1 MSEEYY
7 RDEYPDGGGPG
18 GGETGGGDENPDWG
32 ESWGGGS
39 GGGGSGGD
47 GGGIHGEWGGDPP
60 EGQPD
65 PPDDEPEWGGDEPEK
80 VNLPLLKVSRSGR
93 LLRRGNYLLHGSL
106 TCKLKPQILIYLPH
120 ESNATHLDCA
130 LYRITDPARTIYAE
144 TVASSRLKK
153 FYVSWAR
160 PGKFELQIK
169 WQRGHYNHAEC
180 GQMQLVVFGL
190 NQGWNVMPLSCW
202 KKVAVIE
209 ITPDHRVYVN
219 DIRGKINSDEILF

>member
-1 MSEEYY
+1 M
-7 RDEYPDGGGPG
+7 
-18 GGETGGGDENPDWG
+18 
-32 ESWGGGS
+32 
-39 GGGGSGGD
+39 
-47 GGGIHGEWGGDPP
+47 
-60 EGQPD
+60 
-65 PPDDEPEWGGDEPEK
+65 K
-80 VNLPLLKVSRSGR
+80 
-93 LLRRGNYLLHGSL
+93 
-106 TCKLKPQILIYLPH
+106 KL
-120 ESNATHLDCA
+120 
-130 LYRITDPARTIYAE
+130 
-144 TVASSRLKK
+144 
-153 FYVSWAR
+153 YVSWAR